1 MKILDRYVLGE
12 FLRTFLMILGL
23 LTILLLMKEV
33 FAKLPVVMKES
44 PPFLDV
50 LRFFVYAIPSE
61 IIFAIPATVILAMM
75 FSIGMMAK
83 NKEAL
88 AIHASG
94 ISYVR
99 LARPLCIAL
108 IVITALTYLG
118 SEFLVPVCQDRA
130 FRIQKLSF
138 EKKSESI
145 LSRNKNV
152 TTKGVGSRFYTMKN
166 FDSGKNVMEFPT
178 ITELSED
185 GGHVLRRYDAESA
198 QLVEQNANGEW
209 VAVENPEKDH
219 EYQWEFVNG
228 SYREFDPAQNYLI
241 KDYQIFDHELIP
253 MEENLD
259 RFLAT
264 NRKSTQMTLQDL
276 WHQAAIEAKRGQT
289 EYYTHLMTQLH
300 ERIALPLAT
309 FLLGMLGYTFAV
321 RASIRSL
328 VREFG
333 FALSSIVLYYAL
345 KALFGRL
352 GTTGMLPPMI
362 TAWLTTV
369 LFVLAIIWNF
379 KRLNQVPR

>member
-33 FAKLPVVMKES
+33 FAKLPVVMKEG

-50 LRFFVYAIPSE
+50 LLFFAYAIPAE

-94 ISYVR
+94 ISYGR
-99 LARPLCIAL
+99 LAKPLCIAL

-118 SEFLVPVCQDRA
+118 SEFLVPVCQEKA
-130 FRIQKLSF
+130 FKIQKLSF
-138 EKKSESI
+138 EKKDISI

-152 TTKGVGSRFYTMKN
+152 TTKGVGNRFYTMKN
-166 FDSGKNVMEFPT
+166 FDSDLNQMQYPT
-178 ITELSED
+178 ITLLSED
-185 GGHVLRRYDAESA
+185 GGHVLSRCDAGSA
-198 QLVEQNANGEW
+198 TLVEQNVQGEW
-209 VAVENPEKDH
+209 VPVKNPEKDH
-219 EYQWEFVNG
+219 VYQWEFVNG
-228 SYREFDPAQNYLI
+228 SFREFDPDKNYEI
-241 KDYQIFDHELIP
+241 KSYEKFDRKLIP

-259 RFLAT
+259 RFLTT
-264 NRKSTQMTLQDL
+264 NRKSAQMDLRDL
-276 WHQAAIEAKRGQT
+276 WHQTVIEAQRGQS
-289 EYYTHLMTQLH
+289 EYYHHLITQLH
-300 ERIALPLAT
+300 ERLALPLAT

-345 KALFGRL
+345 KALFARL
-352 GTTGMLPPMI
+352 GNAGVLPPTV

-369 LFVLAIIWNF
+369 LFVLAIVWNF

>member
-1 MKILDRYVLGE
+1 MKILDRYVLSE

-50 LRFFVYAIPSE
+50 LLFFAFAIPAE

-94 ISYVR
+94 ISYGR
-99 LARPLCIAL
+99 LAQPLCIAL

-118 SEFLVPVCQDRA
+118 NEFLVPICQERA
-130 FRIQKLSF
+130 FRIQKISF
-138 EKKSESI
+138 EKKDESI

-152 TTKGVGSRFYTMKN
+152 TTKGVGNRFYTMKN
-166 FDSGKNVMEFPT
+166 FDSSKNQMQFPT

-185 GGHVLRRYDAESA
+185 GGHVLSRYDAESA
-198 QLVEQNANGEW
+198 QLVEQNEKGEW
-209 VAVENPEKDH
+209 VPVRHPQKDRV
-219 EYQWEFVNG
+219 YQWEFLNA
-228 SYREFDPAQNYLI
+228 SYREFDPSREYEI
-241 KDYQIFDHELIP
+241 KDYQVFERVLVP

-264 NRKSTQMTLQDL
+264 NRESSQMTLQDL
-276 WHQAAIEAKRGQT
+276 WHQTMIEAKRGQS
-289 EYYTHLMTQLH
+289 EYYNHLVAQLH
-300 ERIALPLAT
+300 ERMALPLAT
-309 FLLGMLGYTFAV
+309 FLLGMLGYIFAV
-321 RASIRSL
+321 RSSIRSL

-345 KALFGRL
+345 KEFFGRMGET
-352 GTTGMLPPMI
+352 GTLSPI
-362 TAWLTTV
+362 VAAWLTTF
-369 LFVLAIIWNF
+369 LFALAIVWNF

>member
-50 LRFFVYAIPSE
+50 LLFFAFAIPAE
-61 IIFAIPATVILAMM
+61 IIFAIPTTVILAMM

-94 ISYVR
+94 ISYGR
-99 LARPLCIAL
+99 LAQPLCIAL

-118 SEFLVPVCQDRA
+118 SEFLVPVCQEKS
-130 FRIQKLSF
+130 FRIQKGTF
-138 EKKSESI
+138 EKKEESFF
-145 LSRNKNV
+145 SRNKNV
-152 TTKGVGSRFYTMKN
+152 TTKGVGNRFYTMKN
-166 FDSGKNVMEFPT
+166 FDSGENVMEFPT

-198 QLVEQNANGEW
+198 QLVEQDEKGEW
-209 VAVENPEKDH
+209 VAVKSPEKDH
-219 EYQWEFVNG
+219 EYQWMFVNG
-228 SYREFDPAQNYLI
+228 SYREFDPNTEYQI
-241 KDYQIFDHELIP
+241 KDYQMFERKLIP

-259 RFLAT
+259 RFLST
-264 NRKSTQMTLQDL
+264 NRKSSQMTLQDL
-276 WHQAAIEAKRGQT
+276 WHQTVIEAKRGQS
-289 EYYTHLMTQLH
+289 EYYNHLIGQLH
-300 ERIALPLAT
+300 DRIALPLAT

-333 FALSSIVLYYAL
+333 FALTSIVLYYAL
-345 KALFGRL
+345 KEFFGRMGDT
-352 GTTGMLPPMI
+352 GTLSPVVA
-362 TAWLTTV
+362 AWLTTV
-369 LFVLAIIWNF
+369 LFILAIIWNF
-379 KRLNQVPR
+379 KRLNQVPG